1 MDATGIEAIAK
12 ALIASSEQ
20 WWEKFGHGTWLGVA
34 ANSVA
39 ASWQVLWDLVKLVS
53 AFLEPAAAVLR
64 PIFDLGGVTVAA
76 LVAAWQFAA
85 KRDLRQKLERIER
98 ALGDEET
105 ELWLLHKPRPYKA
118 KKPFLWSPAV
128 AETGSTKYICIYSLK
143 GGVGKTTLAMNLA
156 CYLDKKLSKKVL
168 LVDLDFQGSLS
179 SACLAACAIEDV
191 PSDVNGLF
199 DDKARP
205 AQVIKLATSLEA
217 KLPNTRIITSFYPFG
232 KLENRLMLRWLIEES
247 SKRDIRH
254 ALAKLF
260 FTSEVSEAFDVVI
273 FDVPPRLSTGTIGA
287 LCSSTHLLL
296 PTILN
301 KMSSQTVAPTLDSL
315 KVLSDH
321 LNPNLE
327 LLGVV
332 ASLTLQNHLVEAE
345 SIAKHSVQASVDAI
359 SKGLETWTK
368 GREIF
373 GRNIPRRQAVVNA
386 INANDF
392 PYLYDVDFRALFNE
406 LGDEISQRLW
416 PSATI
421 NPPLVPTAQPELIAA
436 K

>member
-1 MDATGIEAIAK
+1 
-12 ALIASSEQ
+12 LIVSAQQ
-20 WWEKFGHGTWLGVA
+20 WWEKFGHGTWLEVA
-34 ANSVA
+34 GYYA
-39 ASWQVLWDLVKLVS
+39 AAVWQQAWELVKVVS
-53 AFLEPAAAVLR
+53 ALLEPAATVLR

-118 KKPFLWSPAV
+118 KRPFFWSPAA

-156 CYLDKKLSKKVL
+156 CYLDKKLRKKVL

-179 SACLAACAIEDV
+179 NACLAACEIEDV

-260 FTSEVSEAFDVVI
+260 FTSEVSEKFDVVI
-273 FDVPPRLSTGTIGA
+273 FDVPPRLSTGTVGA

-301 KMSSQTVAPTLDSL
+301 KMSALTVAPTLDSL

-332 ASLTLQNHLVEAE
+332 ASLTLENQLAPAELV
-345 SIAKHSVQASVDAI
+345 AKEKVQASLDAI
-359 SKGLETWTK
+359 SKGLETWAK
-368 GREIF
+368 GRAIF
-373 GRNIPRRQAVVNA
+373 NRNIPRRQAVVNA
-386 INANDF
+386 ISENQF
-392 PYLYDVDFRALFNE
+392 PYLYDARFRELFDE

-416 PSATI
+416 PSAPIITT
-421 NPPLVPTAQPELIAA
+421 PAPSTQPSAQPELIAA